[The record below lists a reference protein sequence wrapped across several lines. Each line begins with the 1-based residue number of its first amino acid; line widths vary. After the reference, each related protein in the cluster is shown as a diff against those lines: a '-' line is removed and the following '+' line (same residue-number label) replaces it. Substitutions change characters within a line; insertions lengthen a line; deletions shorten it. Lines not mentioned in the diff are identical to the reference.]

1 MKLLKQL
8 YQIAS
13 PSGKE
18 KQMIEFVKSIL
29 DAMPDVVYNIDRY
42 GNIYVTKGSN
52 ATYPCIVAHLDEV
65 HQRTATGYSVIT
77 LKKTQ
82 IILGYDNIHK
92 DFSGIGA
99 DDKNGIWVCLK
110 CIEKY
115 KSLKCAFFVDEERG
129 CLGSNKADMDFFK
142 DCRFVLQCDRKGN
155 KDLIVNI
162 SGVQLCSDSF
172 IKDINCKK
180 YQYKETSGLMTD
192 VMILKQRKLQVS
204 CVNIS
209 CGYYNPHTSNEFT
222 FIPDLYKCLDFVCH
236 IIEDCTKVYRHTYI
250 KSRLGRNRY
259 CNCHFEEDKLTYSNA
274 YDRQFLQMYSAMKSM
289 LTEKPSLQMEDVLKQ
304 LFLKYPLLNYIDF
317 KVAYNKITGSAIE
330 RK

>member
-18 KQMIEFVKSIL
+18 KQMIEFIKSIL
-29 DAMPDVVYNIDRY
+29 DEMPDVIYSIDRY
-42 GNIYVTKGSN
+42 GNIYVTKGTN

-65 HQRTATGYSVIT
+65 HQRTGDGYSVIT

-82 IILGYDNIHK
+82 IILGYDSIRK

-110 CIEKY
+110 CLKKY
-115 KSLKCAFFVDEERG
+115 QTLKCAFFVDEERG

-204 CVNIS
+204 SVNIS
-209 CGYYNPHTSNEFT
+209 CGYYNPHTSKEFT

-236 IIEDCTKVYRHTYI
+236 IIEDCTKVYRHTYR
-250 KSRLGRNRY
+250 KSRLRGNRRWDG
-259 CNCHFEEDKLTYSNA
+259 HFEEERLTYSNA

-289 LTEKPSLQMEDVLKQ
+289 LTEKPSLKLEDVIKQ
-304 LFLKYPLLNYIDF
+304 LCLKYALLNYIDF
-317 KVAYNKITGSAIE
+317 KVVYNKITDSSIAQ
-330 RK
+330 K